1 MKYFVQKM
9 SPHLQVNW
17 ISTVKNM
24 ILANGIL
31 CWLVQ
36 GGRWSEGGV
45 AVLEHQVTLV
55 AVTLNWRTWE
65 TGVGTT
71 RKAIRSSRNA
81 LEAKGTEHRG
91 SPGGLRFESYAIW
104 GMHCMHRRDQ
114 DHPEPQVCEWV
125 DGGVE
130 PFGSLADRKPVN
142 RFWHA
147 LGSRWG
153 GKGAWQ
159 ALIWCLKLIM
169 VE

>member
-1 MKYFVQKM
+1 MKYLVQKM
-9 SPHLQVNW
+9 SPHLHVNW

-24 ILANGIL
+24 IRANGIL

-36 GGRWSEGGV
+36 GGRWSLWGV

-71 RKAIRSSRNA
+71 RKAIRSSSRNA
-81 LEAKGTEHRG
+81 LEAKGTEHRS

-104 GMHCMHRRDQ
+104 GMHCMHGGDQ

-153 GKGAWQ
+153 GED
-159 ALIWCLKLIM
+159 LMLKIDNDKDG
-169 VE
+169 